1 MAAVGTDSPGRA
13 NFYMSWILISGLS
26 GAGKSVAAHALEDMG
41 YYCTDNIPLS
51 LLPRY
56 LQTLRAE
63 EPERVNYVAVVFD
76 ARSTAGGLEKI
87 SGVLDHLR
95 AEGADPRII
104 YLEAED
110 EVLINRFKE
119 TRRKHPLSTEKR
131 ALSEAISKERV
142 LLSPVRRLAT
152 VVLDTSATHI
162 YQLRDMIREHVAPTS
177 RQQFSVLLQSFGY
190 KRGIPQDADVVFDA
204 RCLPNPYWKEELRS
218 LTGKD
223 EAVRQFLDAQ
233 PVAEKMLTSLRTFL
247 EEWLPAFEENNRAYL
262 SIAVGCTGGRHRS
275 VYLVEMLARQL
286 NATRGGVMV
295 RHREL

>member
-1 MAAVGTDSPGRA
+1 M
-13 NFYMSWILISGLS
+13 NWILISGLS

-51 LLPRY
+51 LLPQY

-63 EPERVNYVAVVFD
+63 EPDRVNYVAVVID
-76 ARSTAGGLEKI
+76 ARSTAGGLERI
-87 SGVLDHLR
+87 SSVLDRLR
-95 AEGADPRII
+95 AEGADARIV

-110 EVLINRFKE
+110 EILVNRFKE

-131 ALSEAISKERV
+131 SLSEAISKERV

-152 VVLDTSATHI
+152 VVVDTSATHI
-162 YQLRDMIREHVAPTS
+162 YQLRDIIREHVVPS
-177 RQQFSVLLQSFGY
+177 SQQQFSVLLQSFGY

-204 RCLPNPYWKEELRS
+204 RCLPNPYWKEELRP

-233 PVAEKMLTSLRTFL
+233 PVAEKMLASLKRFL

-262 SIAVGCTGGRHRS
+262 SIAIGCTGGRHRS
-275 VYLVEMLARQL
+275 VYLVDMLARQL
-286 NATRGGVMV
+286 HETRGGVMV

>member
-1 MAAVGTDSPGRA
+1 M
-13 NFYMSWILISGLS
+13 NWILISGLS
-26 GAGKSVAAHALEDMG
+26 GAGKSVAVHALEDMG
-41 YYCTDNIPLS
+41 YYCTDNMPLS
-51 LLPRY
+51 LLPQY

-63 EPERVNYVAVVFD
+63 EPDRLKRVAVVID
-76 ARSTAGGLEKI
+76 ARSTAGGLERI
-87 SGVLDHLR
+87 SGLLDSLR
-95 AEGADPRII
+95 AEGADARII

-119 TRRKHPLSTEKR
+119 TRRKHPLSTEQR
-131 ALSEAISKERV
+131 SLSEAISSERT

-152 VVLDTSATHI
+152 VVLDTTATNI
-162 YQLRDMIREHVAPTS
+162 YQLRDMIREHVAPSS

-204 RCLPNPYWKEELRS
+204 RCLPNPYWKEELRP

-223 EAVRQFLDAQ
+223 EAVCAFLDAQ
-233 PVAEKMLTSLRTFL
+233 PVAAKMLASLKSFL
-247 EEWLPAFEENNRAYL
+247 EEWLPAFEDNNRAYL

-286 NATRGGVMV
+286 NATRGGVMI
-295 RHREL
+295 RHRELS